1 MPKVTLYN
9 TAGAAAGEIELND
22 SVFGVE
28 YNEAV
33 IHQAVVRQMANERL
47 GTHATKTRGLVR
59 GGGRKPWKQKGTG
72 RARVGSIR
80 SPLWVGGG
88 TVFGPTPRS
97 HAKDMTRK
105 ARQLAVKSALSE
117 KLRANE
123 LIVVDAI
130 NFDTPKTKE
139 VVKFLAAFNVDG
151 KALIVDGGTASENT
165 VLSARNI
172 PGVKAYA
179 PSGLNIYDI
188 VHYTKLFLT
197 QDAVNIHSAYRLLLQ
212 RSKSARRWNRFSR

>member
-130 NFDTPKTKE
+130 NFDAPKTKE

-165 VLSARNI
+165 VLSTRNI

-197 QDAVNIHSAYRLLLQ
+197 QDAVKKIEEVLA
-212 RSKSARRWNRFSR
+212 

>member
-9 TAGAAAGEIELND
+9 IAGQAAGEIELND
-22 SVFGVE
+22 GVFGVE

-59 GGGRKPWKQKGTG
+59 GGGKKPWRQKGTG

-88 TVFGPTPRS
+88 TVFGPLPRS
-97 HAKDMTRK
+97 HAKDMPRK

-117 KLRANE
+117 KLRAGE
-123 LIVVDAI
+123 IIVVDAI
-130 NFDTPKTKE
+130 QFEAPKTKD
-139 VVKFLAAFNVDG
+139 VVKMLAAFDAAG
-151 KALIVDGGTASENT
+151 KALIVDGGEKSANT

-188 VHYTKLFLT
+188 VHYNKLFLT
-197 QDAVNIHSAYRLLLQ
+197 KDAVEKIEEVLA
-212 RSKSARRWNRFSR
+212 

>member
-9 TAGAAAGEIELND
+9 IAGQAAGEIELND
-22 SVFGVE
+22 GVFGVE

-59 GGGRKPWKQKGTG
+59 GGGKKPWKQKGTG

-88 TVFGPTPRS
+88 TVFGPLPRS
-97 HAKDMTRK
+97 HAKDMPRK

-117 KLRANE
+117 KLRAGE
-123 LIVVDAI
+123 IIVVDAI
-130 NFDTPKTKE
+130 RFEAPKTKD
-139 VVKFLAAFNVDG
+139 VVKMLAAFDVAG
-151 KALIVDGGTASENT
+151 KALIVDGGEKSANT

-179 PSGLNIYDI
+179 PSGLNIYDL

-197 QDAVNIHSAYRLLLQ
+197 KDAVEKIEEVLA
-212 RSKSARRWNRFSR
+212 

>member
-1 MPKVTLYN
+1 MPNVALYN
-9 TAGAAAGEIELND
+9 IANEQVGEIELND

-33 IHQAVVRQMANERL
+33 IHQAVVRQMSNERL

-59 GGGRKPWKQKGTG
+59 GGGKKPWKQKGTG
-72 RARVGSIR
+72 RARVGSIH

-97 HAKDMTRK
+97 YVKAMPRK

-117 KLRANE
+117 KLRAGE
-123 LIVVDAI
+123 LVILDQIA
-130 NFDTPKTKE
+130 FEAPKTKN
-139 VVKFLAAFNVDG
+139 VVNMMTAFQAEG
-151 KALIVDGGTASENT
+151 KALIVDGGDQAVNT
-165 VLSARNI
+165 ILSARNI
-172 PGVKAYA
+172 PGVKAMTTD
-179 PSGLNIYDI
+179 GINIYDL

-197 QDAVNIHSAYRLLLQ
+197 
-212 RSKSARRWNRFSR
+212 KSAVEKIEEVLA

>member
-9 TAGAAAGEIELND
+9 TAGAAADEIELND

-130 NFDTPKTKE
+130 NFDAPKTKE

-197 QDAVNIHSAYRLLLQ
+197 QDAVKKIEEVLA
-212 RSKSARRWNRFSR
+212 

>member
-1 MPKVTLYN
+1 MPNVTLYN
-9 TAGAAAGEIELND
+9 VAGQAAGEIKLND

-47 GTHATKTRGLVR
+47 GTHATLTRGLVR
-59 GGGRKPWKQKGTG
+59 GGGKKPWRQKGTG

-97 HAKDMTRK
+97 HVKSMNRK

-117 KLRANE
+117 KLRSNE
-123 LIVVDAI
+123 IVVLDKIGFAA
-130 NFDTPKTKE
+130 PKTKDAI
-139 VVKFLAAFNVDG
+139 KMLAAFHVEG
-151 KALIVDGGTASENT
+151 KALIIDGDESVMNT

-172 PGVKAYA
+172 PGVKAIA
-179 PSGLNIYDI
+179 PSGINIYDL
-188 VHYTKLFLT
+188 VHYTKLFIT
-197 QDAVNIHSAYRLLLQ
+197 
-212 RSKSARRWNRFSR
+212 KSAVEKIEEVLA

>member
-97 HAKDMTRK
+97 HAKDMTKK

-151 KALIVDGGTASENT
+151 KALIVDGGTASANT

-197 QDAVNIHSAYRLLLQ
+197 QDAVKKIEEVLA
-212 RSKSARRWNRFSR
+212 

>member
-1 MPKVTLYN
+1 MPKVKLYN
-9 TAGAAAGEIELND
+9 VAGEETGEIELND
-22 SVFGVE
+22 SVFGVD

-59 GGGRKPWKQKGTG
+59 GGGKKPWKQKGTG

-97 HAKDMTRK
+97 HAKDMPRK

-123 LIVVDAI
+123 LIVIDAI
-130 NFDTPKTKE
+130 DFEAPKTKN
-139 VVKFLAAFNVDG
+139 VVKMLADLHSEG
-151 KALIVDGGTASENT
+151 KALIVDGARNT

-188 VHYTKLFLT
+188 VNTDKLFLT
-197 QDAVNIHSAYRLLLQ
+197 QEAVKKIEEVLA
-212 RSKSARRWNRFSR
+212 

>member
-1 MPKVTLYN
+1 MPNVTLYN
-9 TAGAAAGEIELND
+9 VAGQAAGEIKLND

-47 GTHATKTRGLVR
+47 GTHATLTRGLVR
-59 GGGRKPWKQKGTG
+59 GGGKKPWRQKGTG

-97 HAKDMTRK
+97 HAKSMNRK

-117 KLRANE
+117 KLRSNE
-123 LIVVDAI
+123 IVVLDKIGFAA
-130 NFDTPKTKE
+130 PKTKDAI
-139 VVKFLAAFNVDG
+139 KMLAAFHVEG
-151 KALIVDGGTASENT
+151 KALIIDGDESVMNT

-172 PGVKAYA
+172 PGVKAIA
-179 PSGLNIYDI
+179 PSGINIYDL
-188 VHYTKLFLT
+188 VHYTKLF
-197 QDAVNIHSAYRLLLQ
+197 II
-212 RSKSARRWNRFSR
+212 KSAVEKIEEVLA

>member
-1 MPKVTLYN
+1 MPNVALYN
-9 TAGAAAGEIELND
+9 IANEQVGEIELND

-33 IHQAVVRQMANERL
+33 IHQAVVRQMSNERL

-59 GGGRKPWKQKGTG
+59 GGGKKPWKQKGTG

-97 HAKDMTRK
+97 YVKAMPRK

-117 KLRANE
+117 KLRAGE
-123 LIVVDAI
+123 LVILDQIA
-130 NFDTPKTKE
+130 FEAPKTKN
-139 VVKFLAAFNVDG
+139 VVNMMTAFQAEG
-151 KALIVDGGTASENT
+151 KALIVDGGDQAVNT
-165 VLSARNI
+165 ILSARNI
-172 PGVKAYA
+172 PGVKAMTTD
-179 PSGLNIYDI
+179 GINIYDL

-197 QDAVNIHSAYRLLLQ
+197 
-212 RSKSARRWNRFSR
+212 KSAVEKIEEVLA

>member
-1 MPKVTLYN
+1 MPNVTLYN
-9 TAGAAAGEIELND
+9 VAGQAAGEIKLND

-28 YNEAV
+28 YDEAV

-47 GTHATKTRGLVR
+47 GTHATLTRGLVR
-59 GGGRKPWKQKGTG
+59 GGGKKPWRQKGTG

-97 HAKDMTRK
+97 HAKSMNRK

-117 KLRANE
+117 KLRSNE
-123 LIVVDAI
+123 IVVLDKIGFAA
-130 NFDTPKTKE
+130 PKTKDAI
-139 VVKFLAAFNVDG
+139 KMLAAFHVEG
-151 KALIVDGGTASENT
+151 KALIIDGDESVMNT

-172 PGVKAYA
+172 PGVKAIA
-179 PSGLNIYDI
+179 PSGINIYDL
-188 VHYTKLFLT
+188 VHYTKLFIT
-197 QDAVNIHSAYRLLLQ
+197 
-212 RSKSARRWNRFSR
+212 KSAVEKIEEVLA

>member
-9 TAGAAAGEIELND
+9 TAGAAAGEIELID

-130 NFDTPKTKE
+130 NFDAPKTKE

-197 QDAVNIHSAYRLLLQ
+197 QDAVKKIEEVLA
-212 RSKSARRWNRFSR
+212 

>member
-1 MPKVTLYN
+1 MPNVTLYN
-9 TAGAAAGEIELND
+9 VAGQAAGEIKLND

-47 GTHATKTRGLVR
+47 GTHATLTRGLVR
-59 GGGRKPWKQKGTG
+59 GGGKKPWRQKGTG

-97 HAKDMTRK
+97 HAKSMNRK

-117 KLRANE
+117 KLRSNE
-123 LIVVDAI
+123 IVVLEKIGFAA
-130 NFDTPKTKE
+130 PKTKDAI
-139 VVKFLAAFNVDG
+139 KMLAAFHVEG
-151 KALIVDGGTASENT
+151 KALIIDGDESVMNT

-172 PGVKAYA
+172 PGVKAIA
-179 PSGLNIYDI
+179 PSGINIYDL
-188 VHYTKLFLT
+188 VHYTKLFIT
-197 QDAVNIHSAYRLLLQ
+197 
-212 RSKSARRWNRFSR
+212 KSAVEKIEEVLA

>member
-1 MPKVTLYN
+1 MPKVKLYN
-9 TAGAAAGEIELND
+9 IAGQETGEIELND
-22 SVFGVE
+22 SVFGVD

-33 IHQAVVRQMANERL
+33 IHQAVVRQIANERL

-59 GGGRKPWKQKGTG
+59 GGGKKPWKQKGTG

-97 HAKDMTRK
+97 HAKDMPRK

-123 LIVVDAI
+123 LIVIDAI
-130 NFDTPKTKE
+130 DFEAPKTKN
-139 VVKFLAAFNVDG
+139 VVKMLADLHSEG
-151 KALIVDGGTASENT
+151 KALIVDGARNT

-188 VHYTKLFLT
+188 VNTDKLFLT
-197 QDAVNIHSAYRLLLQ
+197 QEAVKKIEEVLA
-212 RSKSARRWNRFSR
+212 

>member
-9 TAGAAAGEIELND
+9 TAGTAAGEIELND

-130 NFDTPKTKE
+130 NFDAPKTKE
-139 VVKFLAAFNVDG
+139 VVKFLAAFNVES

-197 QDAVNIHSAYRLLLQ
+197 QDAVKKIEEVLA
-212 RSKSARRWNRFSR
+212 

>member
-9 TAGAAAGEIELND
+9 IAGQAAGEIELND
-22 SVFGVE
+22 GVFGVE

-59 GGGRKPWKQKGTG
+59 GGGKKPWKQKGTG

-88 TVFGPTPRS
+88 TVFGPLPRS
-97 HAKDMTRK
+97 HAKDMPRK

-117 KLRANE
+117 KLRAGE
-123 LIVVDAI
+123 IIVVDAI
-130 NFDTPKTKE
+130 QFEAPKTKD
-139 VVKFLAAFNVDG
+139 VVKMLAAFDVAG
-151 KALIVDGGTASENT
+151 KALIVDGGEKSANT

-172 PGVKAYA
+172 PGVKAYV
-179 PSGLNIYDI
+179 PSGLNIYDL

-197 QDAVNIHSAYRLLLQ
+197 KDAVEKIEEVLA
-212 RSKSARRWNRFSR
+212 

>member
-1 MPKVTLYN
+1 MPKVKLYN
-9 TAGAAAGEIELND
+9 IAGQETGEIELND
-22 SVFGVE
+22 SVFGVD

-33 IHQAVVRQMANERL
+33 IHQAVVCQMANERL

-59 GGGRKPWKQKGTG
+59 GGGKKPWKQKGTG

-97 HAKDMTRK
+97 HAKDMPRK

-123 LIVVDAI
+123 LIVIDAI
-130 NFDTPKTKE
+130 DFEAPKTKN
-139 VVKFLAAFNVDG
+139 VVKMLADLHSEG
-151 KALIVDGGTASENT
+151 KALIVDGARNT

-188 VHYTKLFLT
+188 VNTDKLFLT
-197 QDAVNIHSAYRLLLQ
+197 QEAVKKIEEVLA
-212 RSKSARRWNRFSR
+212 

>member
-1 MPKVTLYN
+1 M
-9 TAGAAAGEIELND
+9 TAY
-22 SVFGVE
+22 SV

-130 NFDTPKTKE
+130 NFDAPKTKE

-151 KALIVDGGTASENT
+151 KALIVDGGTASENI

-197 QDAVNIHSAYRLLLQ
+197 QDAVKKIEEVLA
-212 RSKSARRWNRFSR
+212 

>member
-1 MPKVTLYN
+1 MPKVKLYN
-9 TAGAAAGEIELND
+9 IAGQETGEIELND
-22 SVFGVE
+22 SVFGVD

-59 GGGRKPWKQKGTG
+59 GGGKKPWKQKGTG

-97 HAKDMTRK
+97 HAKDMPRK

-123 LIVVDAI
+123 LIVIDAI
-130 NFDTPKTKE
+130 DFEAPKTKN
-139 VVKFLAAFNVDG
+139 VVKMLADLHSEG
-151 KALIVDGGTASENT
+151 KALIVDGARNT

-179 PSGLNIYDI
+179 PSGLNINDI
-188 VHYTKLFLT
+188 VNTDKLFLT
-197 QDAVNIHSAYRLLLQ
+197 QEAVKKIEEVLA
-212 RSKSARRWNRFSR
+212 

>member
-1 MPKVTLYN
+1 MPNVTLYN
-9 TAGAAAGEIELND
+9 VAGQAAGEIKLND

-47 GTHATKTRGLVR
+47 GTHATLTRGLVR
-59 GGGRKPWKQKGTG
+59 GGGKKPWRQKGTG

-97 HAKDMTRK
+97 HAKSMNRK

-117 KLRANE
+117 KLRSNE
-123 LIVVDAI
+123 IVVLDKIGFAA
-130 NFDTPKTKE
+130 PKTKDTI
-139 VVKFLAAFNVDG
+139 KMLAAFHVEG
-151 KALIVDGGTASENT
+151 KALIIDGDESVMNT

-172 PGVKAYA
+172 PGVKAIA
-179 PSGLNIYDI
+179 PSGINIYDL
-188 VHYTKLFLT
+188 VHYTKLFIT
-197 QDAVNIHSAYRLLLQ
+197 
-212 RSKSARRWNRFSR
+212 KSAVEKIEEVLA

>member
-9 TAGAAAGEIELND
+9 IAGQAAGEMELND

-33 IHQAVVRQMANERL
+33 IHQAVVRQMSNERL

-59 GGGRKPWKQKGTG
+59 GGGKKPWKQKGTG

-97 HAKDMTRK
+97 YAKSMTKK

-123 LIVVDAI
+123 LVVLDQIEFDA
-130 NFDTPKTKE
+130 PKTKS
-139 VVKFLAAFNVDG
+139 VVQMLGAFEASG
-151 KALIVDGGTASENT
+151 KALIVDGGEKAANT
-165 VLSARNI
+165 ILGARNI
-172 PGVKAYA
+172 PGVKAMTA
-179 PSGLNIYDI
+179 EGINLYDI
-188 VHYTKLFLT
+188 IHYTKLFVT
-197 QDAVNIHSAYRLLLQ
+197 
-212 RSKSARRWNRFSR
+212 KSAVEKIEEVLA

>member
-9 TAGAAAGEIELND
+9 IAGQAAGEIELND
-22 SVFGVE
+22 GVFGVE

-59 GGGRKPWKQKGTG
+59 GGGKKPWKQKGTG

-88 TVFGPTPRS
+88 TVFGPLPRS
-97 HAKDMTRK
+97 HAKDMPRK

-117 KLRANE
+117 KLRAGE
-123 LIVVDAI
+123 IIVVDAI
-130 NFDTPKTKE
+130 QFEAPKTKD
-139 VVKFLAAFNVDG
+139 VVKMLAAFNVAG
-151 KALIVDGGTASENT
+151 KALIVDGGEKSANT

-172 PGVKAYA
+172 PGVKACA
-179 PSGLNIYDI
+179 PSGLNIYDL

-197 QDAVNIHSAYRLLLQ
+197 KDAVEKIEEVLA
-212 RSKSARRWNRFSR
+212 

>member
-1 MPKVTLYN
+1 MPNVTLYN
-9 TAGAAAGEIELND
+9 VAGQAAGEIKLND

-47 GTHATKTRGLVR
+47 GTHATLTRGLVR
-59 GGGRKPWKQKGTG
+59 GGGKKPWRQKGTG

-97 HAKDMTRK
+97 HAKSMNRK

-117 KLRANE
+117 KLRSNE
-123 LIVVDAI
+123 IVVLDKIGFAA
-130 NFDTPKTKE
+130 PKTKDAI
-139 VVKFLAAFNVDG
+139 KMLDAFHVEG
-151 KALIVDGGTASENT
+151 KALIIDGDESVMNT

-172 PGVKAYA
+172 PGVKAIA
-179 PSGLNIYDI
+179 PSGINIYDL
-188 VHYTKLFLT
+188 VHYTKLFIT
-197 QDAVNIHSAYRLLLQ
+197 
-212 RSKSARRWNRFSR
+212 KSAVEKIEEVLA